1 MIKSFVEYIFEANVN
16 AVRIFY
22 SKRLREFIYSIEKNS
37 KDTDVTRLASAL
49 RHAENSNQVSLDVT
63 FIDLTDRNDM
73 VSFIQANRIKRKF
86 ADKNSHPNPDSFDN
100 FDEYLTFIGTVD
112 PGNTLWREQ
121 RGEVGIGKYA
131 RKVFKEAGI
140 GLSDTSLEKFVN
152 VFKSTFDFEYNF
164 DQKMNL
170 VTGEDIRKWY
180 LETNYAERKSQ
191 LGNSCMRYDK
201 CQKYLDIYVKNPEVC
216 SLLIMYSDQ
225 SKEKISGRAL
235 VWKTTDSNTVMDRIY
250 TINDYDI
257 ESFRKYASSKGW
269 LDVTKGY
276 KTYKIQLGKISYDFY
291 PYMDNFHIY
300 NYIDNILTNDSDK
313 WPSEGYY
320 KLQNTDG
327 SFTSDEGVWSEYHG
341 EYLERD
347 YAVWCE
353 NANDYVSEDSAIWLE
368 YKNIYA
374 SPDEETVY
382 SEWFDGSYYL
392 DDVVH
397 SEVMSDYIPTDESK
411 SIFVNYYGDE
421 DYIVDDFAGSA
432 LVDVQMGDEE
442 VQTLS
447 RFAILNPL
455 TGKYHFRDEK
465 VDDIKISDYIL
476 NELSNIEV
484 DNNKI
489 RQYLIDTD
497 FTINASKL
505 REIQSMYR
513 VYSGFPIADN
523 TLTKGLIK
531 YLLYAYP
538 NKSTQRDGMP
548 SLPQERGL
556 SNSDSYLRFK
566 NSMINF
572 DTELFDILTGGD
584 ERAKRSSNDTIFNMT
599 KLSQSF
605 IGDVFQ
611 DSEIYKM
618 WYKWKNT

>member
-1 MIKSFVEYIFEANVN
+1 MIKSFVEYIFESNANS
-16 AVRIFY
+16 VRIFY
-22 SKRLREFIYSIEKNS
+22 SKRLREFLSTIEKTS
-37 KDTDVTRLASAL
+37 KDTDVARLASAL
-49 RHAENSNQVSLDVT
+49 RHAENSNQVSLDIT

-73 VSFIQANRIKRKF
+73 VSFIQANRVRRKF
-86 ADKNSHPNPDSFDN
+86 DDKNTIPKPDNFDS
-100 FDEYLTFIGTVD
+100 FDEYLKFIGIVD
-112 PGNTLWREQ
+112 TENLSWKEQ

-131 RKVFKEAGI
+131 RKVFKAAGI
-140 GLSDTSLEKFVN
+140 GLADSTLEKFVN
-152 VFKSTFDFEYNF
+152 AFKATFDFEYNF
-164 DQKMNL
+164 DQKMDL

-225 SKEKISGRAL
+225 SKDKISGRAL
-235 VWKTTDSNTVMDRIY
+235 VWKTTDGNTVMDRIY
-250 TINDYDI
+250 TNNDYDI
-257 ESFRKYASSKGW
+257 ETFRKYASSKEW
-269 LDVTKGY
+269 LDATKGY

-291 PYMDNFHIY
+291 PYMDNFYIY
-300 NYIDNILTNDSDK
+300 EYIDNILTNDSDK
-313 WPSEGYY
+313 WPGEGYY

-327 SFTSDEGVWSEYHG
+327 SFTSDEGVWSEYRG
-341 EYLERD
+341 EYLERE

-353 NANDYVSEDSAIWLE
+353 NANDWVSEDEAIYLE
-368 YKNIYA
+368 YKDIFATPNEQVA
-374 SPDEETVY
+374 Y
-382 SEWFDGSYYL
+382 SEWFDQTYYL
-392 DDVVH
+392 DDTVH
-397 SEVMSDYIPTDESK
+397 SEVMNDNIPTDESR

-421 DYIVDDFAGSA
+421 DYIVNDFAGSA

-447 RFAILNPL
+447 RFTILNPL
-455 TGKYHFRDEK
+455 TGKYHFRDENI
-465 VDDIKISDYIL
+465 DDIEIKDYIL
-476 NELSNIEV
+476 NELSSIEV

-523 TLTKGLIK
+523 TLTKGFIK

-538 NKSTQRDGMP
+538 NKSNQRDGMP
-548 SLPQERGL
+548 TLPQERGL
-556 SNSDSYLRFK
+556 TNSEKYLRFK
-566 NSMINF
+566 NSMLNF
-572 DTELFDILTGGD
+572 DTELFDILTEED
-584 ERAKRSSNDTIFNMT
+584 ERVKRSSNDTIFNMT
-599 KLSQSF
+599 KLSQAF

-611 DSEIYKM
+611 DLDIYKM

>member
-22 SKRLREFIYSIEKNS
+22 SKRLREFLYSIEKNS
-37 KDTDVTRLASAL
+37 KDTDVARLASAL
-49 RHAENSNQVSLDVT
+49 RHAENSNQVSLDIT

-86 ADKNSHPNPDSFDN
+86 ADKNSHPNPDNFDN

-131 RKVFKEAGI
+131 RKVFKESGI

-225 SKEKISGRAL
+225 SKEKISGRSL
-235 VWKTTDSNTVMDRIY
+235 VWKTTDGNTVMDRIY

-291 PYMDNFHIY
+291 PYMDNFYIY

-353 NANDYVSEDSAIWLE
+353 NANDYVSEDDAIWLE
-368 YKNIYA
+368 YKGIFA
-374 SPDEETVY
+374 SPAEETVY
-382 SEWFDGSYYL
+382 SEWFDQTYYL
-392 DDVVH
+392 DDTVH
-397 SEVMSDYIPTDESK
+397 SEVMNDHIPTDESR

-432 LVDVQMGDEE
+432 LVSAQLGDEE
-442 VQTLS
+442 VETLS
-447 RFAILNPL
+447 KFVILNPI

-465 VDDIKISDYIL
+465 VGEVKIGDYIL

-489 RQYLIDTD
+489 RHYLIDTD
-497 FTINASKL
+497 FKISASKL

-513 VYSGFPIADN
+513 IYSGFPIADN
-523 TLTKGLIK
+523 SLTKGIIK

-538 NKSTQRDGMP
+538 NKSNQRDGMP
-548 SLPQERGL
+548 ILPQERGL
-556 SNSDSYLRFK
+556 TNSDRYLRFK

-572 DTELFDILTGGD
+572 DTELFDILTEGD
-584 ERAKRSSNDTIFNMT
+584 ERAKRSSNDTIFSLT
-599 KLSQSF
+599 CLSQAF
-605 IGDVFQ
+605 IEDVFQ
-611 DSEIYKM
+611 DLDIYKM